1 MKTNVMNRDPSIAYE
16 TPHRAVPA
24 WVFSLVFH
32 VVLLTAIGWSA
43 QRVQSGVGTETDR
56 PVGIAM
62 VERMPDRDRYSP
74 PEPVAAPST
83 QANDQTAASSSAS
96 AASLAPANMA
106 PPVDLDGILAEM
118 TSGDVPAVQTGELE
132 GAFGSGADAAGE
144 GSKLSLPGKPTT
156 AMLFGV
162 SGSGSRFIYV
172 FDRSDS
178 MNGYGG
184 KPLQAA
190 KTELKR
196 SLQSLS
202 DAQQF
207 QIIFY
212 NETAKPFVPA
222 GSPLQ
227 LLTGDASMIRRA
239 QNYVDV
245 VKAFGGTEHYDALR
259 LALRMGPDVIFF
271 LTDARVPR
279 LTSTQFAEVKRL
291 ADRSGTS
298 IHAIEFGPEPTSPG
312 DSFLRRLAS
321 DNRGEYRYISLDEL
335 SHSLPTSTAGSAGL
349 EAP

>member
-1 MKTNVMNRDPSIAYE
+1 MNHDPPISYE
-16 TPHRAVPA
+16 ATHRAFPA
-24 WVFSLVFH
+24 WAFSLVFH
-32 VVLLTAIGWSA
+32 VILLTAIGWSA
-43 QRVQSGVGTETDR
+43 KRAQSGTQSEPDR

-74 PEPVAAPST
+74 PEPVSAPSA
-83 QANDQTAASSSAS
+83 QANDSTASSSSAS

-106 PPVDLDGILAEM
+106 PLVDLDGMLAEM
-118 TSGDVPAVQTGELE
+118 TSGDIPAVQTGELE

-178 MNGYGG
+178 MNGYSG
-184 KPLQAA
+184 KPLRAA
-190 KTELKR
+190 KSELKR

-202 DAQQF
+202 EAQQF

-239 QNYVDV
+239 VNYVDV

-259 LALRMGPDVIFF
+259 LALRMAPDVIFF

-279 LTSTQFAEVKRL
+279 LTNTQFAEVKRL
-291 ADRSGTS
+291 ADRSGAT
-298 IHAIEFGPEPTSPG
+298 IHAIEFGPESTSPG
-312 DSFLRRLAS
+312 DSFLRKLAS
-321 DNRGEYRYISLDEL
+321 DNRGEYRYISLDQLVGSFPSSDED
-335 SHSLPTSTAGSAGL
+335 PTGTV
-349 EAP
+349 AP